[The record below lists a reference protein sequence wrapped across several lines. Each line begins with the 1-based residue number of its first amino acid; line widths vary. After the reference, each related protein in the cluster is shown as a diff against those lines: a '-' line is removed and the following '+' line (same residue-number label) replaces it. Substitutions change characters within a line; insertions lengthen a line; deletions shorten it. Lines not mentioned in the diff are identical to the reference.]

1 MPHTHSLLSRLPGLD
16 ALLRLPATRHLI
28 TRHGRHAV
36 SEAAR
41 AELEQLRAH
50 VRQHAGWPQWFAGID
65 SLPPRLEAHCR
76 RRQQPA
82 LRPVFNLT
90 GTILHTNLGRA
101 VLPEEAIAAM
111 VEAARSPCALE
122 YDVASGGS
130 ALWTETQGAVAVD
143 GGLAIPHY

>member
-65 SLPPRLEAHCR
+65 SLPPRLENSWSTSRTTCGMLPSPAKR
-76 RRQQPA
+76 RWSRSQS
-82 LRPVFNLT
+82 T
-90 GTILHTNLGRA
+90 S
-101 VLPEEAIAAM
+101 
-111 VEAARSPCALE
+111 VESRSFVIQSP
-122 YDVASGGS
+122 S
-130 ALWTETQGAVAVD
+130 
-143 GGLAIPHY
+143 

>member
-101 VLPEEAIAAM
+101 IQADAAIDAADAGPWAGFWPVGVGLLLCAPLVLPM
-111 VEAARSPCALE
+111 LGMPF
-122 YDVASGGS
+122 G
-130 ALWTETQGAVAVD
+130 W
-143 GGLAIPHY
+143 H